1 MMKRFFALL
10 IFVLTLN
17 ASQAQSDSV
26 YVEVGMNAMRLVT
39 LGWNNNTQP
48 NPDIWNPYLFTLELG
63 VKNIGV
69 RMGASVFN
77 YTNAEL
83 PVPMKGN
90 TRSDNDSA
98 RKDVRVGLFYNYS
111 PDDKWSFK
119 FGVDYFAATTEVKSK
134 TEFKEH
140 TTNFLVIQDF
150 TSTRK
155 ESGFAPFINAQYHI
169 TPRVSVGTELLWRI
183 GTFTENQLETDTA
196 SPVDKEQKYEG
207 KKNYMIPPTALFL
220 TMRF

>member
-48 NPDIWNPYLFTLELG
+48 NPDIWNPYLFSLEVG
-63 VKNIGV
+63 VKKVGV
-69 RMGASVFN
+69 RMGASRFSHSHS
-77 YTNAEL
+77 EL
-83 PVPMKGN
+83 PVPVNGN
-90 TRSDNDSA
+90 LRFDNDSA
-98 RKDVRVGLFYNYS
+98 RTDFRIGLFYNYS

-119 FGVDYFAATTEVKSK
+119 FGVDYYMAQTELSSK
-134 TEFKEH
+134 TDFKEH
-140 TTNFLVIQDF
+140 TTNNHIVQEFNATL
-150 TSTRK
+150 K

-183 GTFTENQLETDTA
+183 GTFTENQLATDTA
-196 SPVDKEQKYEG
+196 SPVDVERKYEG